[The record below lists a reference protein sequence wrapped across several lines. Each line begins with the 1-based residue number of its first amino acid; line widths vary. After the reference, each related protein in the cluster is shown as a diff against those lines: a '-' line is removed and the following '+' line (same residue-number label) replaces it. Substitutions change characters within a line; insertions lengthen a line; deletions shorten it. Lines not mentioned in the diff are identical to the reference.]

1 MAYVTRRRFLS
12 GLAASCA
19 SVGIASALGVPRSA
33 AARPLDEV
41 MERGRLRVAVYRDF
55 PPFSFQRDGKLV
67 GIDVDLAKAIA
78 EKLGVKADIY
88 EQIPGETVSDDLRVA
103 VWRGSLFGGELADIM
118 MHIPYDKQFGL
129 MNPEAVL
136 FGPYHHE
143 VFALARDPQRVRSA
157 VLATLPDEPI
167 AVEIDSVPDFF
178 LLGLQGGRLRSR
190 VIHCPTPEA
199 AIEKLTSG
207 EAAAVLAPLSQVQAA
222 LGVRAEQFPVTTVSL
237 PGMMTSNWNIGMA
250 TKENARDLAYS
261 IGDAVTALTE
271 DGTMGRIFAAYGVT
285 HTPPPLVE

>member
-1 MAYVTRRRFLS
+1 MAFVTRRRFLS
-12 GLAASCA
+12 VLAASCA
-19 SVGIASALGVPRSA
+19 SAGAASLLGAGQA

-41 MERGRLRVAVYRDF
+41 MERGRLRVAVYREF
-55 PPFSFQRDGKLV
+55 PPFSFQRDGALV
-67 GIDVDLAKAIA
+67 GIDVDLARAIA
-78 EKLGVKADIY
+78 GKLGVKADIY

-118 MHIPYDKQFGL
+118 MHIPYDKRFGL

-136 FGPYHHE
+136 FGPYHQE

-190 VIHCPTPEA
+190 IIHCPTPEA
-199 AIEKLTSG
+199 AIAKLTSG

-222 LGVRAEQFPVTTVSL
+222 LGAKMEQFPVTTVTL
-237 PGMMTSNWNIGMA
+237 PGMMTSSWNIGMA
-250 TKENARDLAYS
+250 TKENSRDLAYS

-271 DGTMGRIFAAYGVT
+271 DGTMAKIFAAYGVT

>member
-1 MAYVTRRRFLS
+1 MAPISRRRFLS

-19 SVGIASALGVPRSA
+19 AGAMASTLTVPTASS
-33 AARPLDEV
+33 ARPLDEV

-55 PPFSFQRDGKLV
+55 PPFSFQRDGRLV
-67 GIDVDLAKAIA
+67 GIDVDLARAIA
-78 EKLGVKADIY
+78 EKLGVKPDIY

-118 MHIPYDKQFGL
+118 MHIPYDKRFGL

-136 FGPYHHE
+136 FGPYHQE

-178 LLGLQGGRLRSR
+178 LLSLQGGRLRGR
-190 VIHCPTPEA
+190 IIHCPTPEA
-199 AIEKLTSG
+199 AIGKLTSG

-222 LGVRAEQFPVTTVSL
+222 LGPQAERFPVTTVAL
-237 PGMMTSNWNIGMA
+237 PGMMTSNWSIGMA
-250 TKENARDLAYS
+250 TKENSRDLAYS
-261 IGDAVTALTE
+261 VGDAVAALTE

-285 HTPPPLVE
+285 HSSPPLVE

>member
-1 MAYVTRRRFLS
+1 MAIVTRRRFLS

-19 SVGIASALGVPRSA
+19 SAVAASTLGVKHA

-41 MERGRLRVAVYRDF
+41 MERGRLRVAVYREF
-55 PPFSFQRDGKLV
+55 PPFSFQRDGSLV
-67 GIDVDLAKAIA
+67 GIDVDLARAIA
-78 EKLGVKADIY
+78 GKLGVKADIY

-118 MHIPYDKQFGL
+118 MHIPYDKRFGL

-136 FGPYHHE
+136 FGPYHQE

-190 VIHCPTPEA
+190 IIHCPTPEA
-199 AIEKLTSG
+199 AIEKLTAG

-222 LGVRAEQFPVTTVSL
+222 LGTRMEQFPVTTVTL
-237 PGMMTSNWNIGMA
+237 PGMMTSSWNIGMA
-250 TKENARDLAYS
+250 TKENSRDLAYS

-271 DGTMGRIFAAYGVT
+271 EGTMAKIFAAYGVA

>member
-1 MAYVTRRRFLS
+1 MAPVTRRCFLS
-12 GLAASCA
+12 GLAASVAALPRGA
-19 SVGIASALGVPRSA
+19 S
-33 AARPLDEV
+33 ARPLDEV

-55 PPFSFQRDGKLV
+55 RPFSFQQDGTLV
-67 GIDVDLAKAIA
+67 GIDVDLARAIA
-78 EKLGVKADIY
+78 GKLGVKADIV
-88 EQIPGETVSDDLRVA
+88 EQIAGETVSDDLRVA

-143 VFALARDPQRVRSA
+143 VFALARNPQRVRSA
-157 VLATLPDEPI
+157 MLATLPDEPI
-167 AVEIDSVPDFF
+167 AVEIDSIPDFF
-178 LLGLQGGRLRSR
+178 LLGLQGGRLRSQI
-190 VIHCPTPEA
+190 IHCPTPEA
-199 AIEKLTSG
+199 AVEKLTAG

-222 LGVRAEQFPVTTVSL
+222 LGARAEQFPITTVTL
-237 PGMMTSNWNIGMA
+237 PGMMTSSWNVGMA
-250 TKENARDLAYS
+250 TKENSRDLVYA

-271 DGTMGRIFAAYGVT
+271 DGTMAKIFASYGVT

>member
-1 MAYVTRRRFLS
+1 MS
-12 GLAASCA
+12 GLAAGLA
-19 SVGIASALGVPRSA
+19 VPLLPGVRPA

-41 MERGRLRVAVYRDF
+41 MERRRLRVAVYRDF
-55 PPFSFQRDGKLV
+55 RPFSFRQEGGLV
-67 GIDVDLAKAIA
+67 GIDVDIAAAIA
-78 EKLGVKADIY
+78 EKLGVRPDVY
-88 EQIPGETVSDDLRVA
+88 EQIAGETVSDDLRVA
-103 VWRGSLFGGELADIM
+103 VWRGSLFGLELADVM

-136 FGPYHHE
+136 FAPYHHE
-143 VFALARDPQRVRSA
+143 VFALARDPQRVRQPI
-157 VLATLPDEPI
+157 LATLPDEPI

-178 LLGLQGGRLRSR
+178 LLGMQGGRLRGR
-190 VIHCPTPEA
+190 IIHCPTPEA
-199 AIEKLTSG
+199 AIEKLTAG

-222 LGVRAEQFPVTTVSL
+222 LGARAEQFPVTTVAL

-250 TKENARDLAYS
+250 TKENSRDLAYA

-271 DGTMGRIFAAYGVT
+271 DGSIARIFARYGAI

>member
-1 MAYVTRRRFLS
+1 MAPVTRRRFLS
-12 GLAASCA
+12 GLAAA
-19 SVGIASALGVPRSA
+19 GATVGASAGTVLPRAA

-55 PPFSFQRDGKLV
+55 RPFSFQQDGTLV
-67 GIDVDLAKAIA
+67 GIDVDLARAIA
-78 EKLGVKADIY
+78 GKLGVKADIV
-88 EQIPGETVSDDLRVA
+88 EQIAGETVSDDLRVA

-143 VFALARDPQRVRSA
+143 VFALARNPQRVRSA
-157 VLATLPDEPI
+157 MLATLPEEPI
-167 AVEIDSVPDFF
+167 AVEIDSIPDFF
-178 LLGLQGGRLRSR
+178 LLGLQGGRLRSH

-199 AIEKLTSG
+199 AVEKLTSG

-222 LGVRAEQFPVTTVSL
+222 LGARAEQFPITTVTL
-237 PGMMTSNWNIGMA
+237 PGMMTSSWNVGMA
-250 TKENARDLAYS
+250 TKENSRDLVYA
-261 IGDAVTALTE
+261 IGDAVAALTE
-271 DGTMGRIFAAYGVT
+271 DGTMAKVFASYGVT

>member
-1 MAYVTRRRFLS
+1 MAHVTRRRLLS
-12 GLAASCA
+12 GLAAGLA
-19 SVGIASALGVPRSA
+19 VPLLPGVRPA

-41 MERGRLRVAVYRDF
+41 MERRRLRVAVYRDF
-55 PPFSFQRDGKLV
+55 RPFSFRQDGRLV
-67 GIDVDLAKAIA
+67 GIDVDIAAAIA
-78 EKLGVKADIY
+78 EKLGVRPDIY
-88 EQIPGETVSDDLRVA
+88 EQIAGETVSDDLRVA
-103 VWRGSLFGGELADIM
+103 VWRGSLFGLELADVM

-136 FGPYHHE
+136 FAPYHHE
-143 VFALARDPQRVRSA
+143 VFALARDPQRVRQPM
-157 VLATLPDEPI
+157 LATLPDEPI

-178 LLGLQGGRLRSR
+178 LLGMQGGRLRSR
-190 VIHCPTPEA
+190 IIHCPTPEA
-199 AIEKLTSG
+199 AIEKLTAG

-222 LGVRAEQFPVTTVSL
+222 LGARAEQFPVTTVAL

-250 TKENARDLAYS
+250 TKENSRDLAYV

-271 DGTMGRIFAAYGVT
+271 DGTIARIFSRYGAI